1 MNGAPVLDGW
11 RRARGGL
18 DRLRPL
24 ALSDPALFNA
34 MVLRDE
40 TTGGPI
46 SLAPMHEAWHDLIS
60 QHDRTVIWSHTE
72 AGKSQQVSIG
82 RTLYELGRDHGARI
96 AIVSNTHAQA
106 AKLIRSIAKYIESSG
121 ECRAITGLRPGDPWS
136 SHQLYVQRPHISK
149 DPSVQACGIGGNIMG
164 SRVDFL
170 ILDDV
175 LDYENCRTADQR
187 KKLIEWY
194 DATLSGRLTE
204 RARVCV
210 VGTAFNPDDL
220 LHNLAR
226 RTGFHAVRYPVV
238 DEVTGVS
245 RWPERWNPARIQKA
259 REDRGPI
266 EFARQ
271 MLCRPRT
278 DDEAVF
284 RWEWIAKCLARG
296 NGRRMAY
303 GLQSVPP
310 GCRVVTGVD
319 LGVQQSDSA
328 DLTVLFTVIIHPDET
343 REVLSIESGR
353 WNGPD
358 IVGRIID
365 AHRRYQSIVVVEN
378 NAAQDYIRQFARGQ
392 SAVPI
397 RGYTTGRTKAHPEF
411 GVQSIAT
418 EMSLGKWIIPCDGDS
433 RHPEVDAWLNDMLYF
448 DAKAHTGD
456 RLMASFFAREGAKMT
471 GQKASVGKLDLQS
484 R

>member
-1 MNGAPVLDGW
+1 MQGAPVLEGW

-34 MVLRDE
+34 MIIRDE
-40 TTGGPI
+40 TTGEPI
-46 SLAPMHEAWHDLIS
+46 HLAPMHEAWHDLID
-60 QHDRTVIWSHTE
+60 QHDRLVIWSHTE

-82 RTLYELGRDHGARI
+82 RTLYELGRNNSCRV
-96 AIVSNTHAQA
+96 AIVSNTHGQA
-106 AKLIRSIAKYIESSG
+106 AKLIRSISKYIEQSD
-121 ECRAITGLRPGDPWS
+121 ELRAITGLRPGDPWS
-136 SHQLYVQRPHISK
+136 ANQLYVQRPLISK
-149 DPSVQACGIGGNIMG
+149 DPSVQACGIGGNILG
-164 SRVDFL
+164 ARVDFL

-194 DATLSGRLTE
+194 DATLAGRLTAT
-204 RARVCV
+204 ARVCV

-226 RTGFHAVRYPVV
+226 RQGWKAVRYPVIN
-238 DEVTGVS
+238 ETTGTP
-245 RWPERWNPARIQKA
+245 RWPERWPQERIERARQ
-259 REDRGPI
+259 DRGPI

-271 MLCRPRT
+271 MLCKPRT
-278 DDEAVF
+278 DEEARF

-296 NGRRMAY
+296 NGRRLAY

-319 LGVQQSDSA
+319 LGVQQHSSA
-328 DLTVLFTVIIHPDET
+328 DLTVMTTIIIHPNED
-343 REVLSIESGR
+343 REILNIESGR
-353 WNGPD
+353 WSGPD

-365 AHRRYQSIVVVEN
+365 QHRRYQSIVVVEN

-411 GVQSIAT
+411 GVEGIAT
-418 EMSLGKWIIPCDGDS
+418 ELSMGKWIIPCDGDQ
-433 RHPEVDAWLNDMLYF
+433 RHPEVEALLNEMLYYEPT
-448 DAKAHTGD
+448 AHTGD
-456 RLMASFFAREGAKMT
+456 RLMSLFFAREGARMT
-471 GQKASVGKLDLQS
+471 GAKAATGRLDLQS